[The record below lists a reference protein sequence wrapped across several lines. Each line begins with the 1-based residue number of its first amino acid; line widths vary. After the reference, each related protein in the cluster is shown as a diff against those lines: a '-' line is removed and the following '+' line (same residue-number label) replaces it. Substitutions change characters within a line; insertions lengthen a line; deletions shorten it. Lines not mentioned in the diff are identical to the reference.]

1 MKIRNFY
8 YILLGIFAFSVIA
21 CEEANE
27 WEVDPS
33 HDRLFRST
41 KFEVKET
48 NPTSA
53 LLSFRGVTNATKYV
67 FDFSEGDSL
76 LFNNIVFTTELLVDT
91 MNAYNKEASEIKTEY
106 RALFTDLN
114 GTTRYSVRMKAVN
127 GDTGMESGYVQL
139 CFDTTDEQIFTT
151 VTPGPTSVSLNW
163 QAEKTATRIEYGEL
177 VKTEIEGEEAKTDTV
192 WATPHELTSTEKQAG
207 ELTIDGLKPGT
218 NYITYIFNEKARRG
232 SYKFK
237 TLGSSKGTT
246 ISVKA
251 SDDINALLGG
261 APAGDVT
268 LSFTGGQTY
277 EVGEFTIPET
287 VTNLYIAGNVVG
299 GKMPVLNMTK
309 FVFSALMDNFYVQ
322 YMDIV
327 SDGKSQFMIEL
338 GGSTGFKNVSFEG
351 CNISEIPRSL
361 IRTNSGDLEV
371 EGIVINNCFIKN
383 VGLSGYGL
391 LNIGKLKSLSTI
403 SITNT
408 TLLNIGDQIMDLRVQ
423 TDKVTFTQSIFCNYD
438 INMPKLLRLDK
449 QPKEITVT
457 GVIFT
462 GDNKGGKMNSGN
474 SDYSK
479 YLSFAGCYL
488 TSDFQENDKKFT
500 DAQILKISSE
510 ELFENPKN
518 GNFHFKPEAK
528 FEGDGKV
535 GDPRWW
541 TK

>member
-151 VTPGPTSVSLNW
+151 VTPGTTSVSLNW

-287 VTNLYIAGNVVG
+287 VKNLYIAGNVVG

>member
-151 VTPGPTSVSLNW
+151 VTPGTTSVSLNW

-488 TSDFQENDKKFT
+488 TSDFQENDNLNSAT
-500 DAQILKISSE
+500 L
-510 ELFENPKN
+510 
-518 GNFHFKPEAK
+518 
-528 FEGDGKV
+528 
-535 GDPRWW
+535 
-541 TK
+541 

>member
-151 VTPGPTSVSLNW
+151 VTPGTTSVSLNW

-207 ELTIDGLKPGT
+207 ELTIDGLKLGT

>member
-8 YILLGIFAFSVIA
+8 YILLGILTFSVIA

-127 GDTGMESGYVQL
+127 GNTGMESGYVQL

-151 VTPGPTSVSLNW
+151 VTPGTTSVSLNW

-177 VKTEIEGEEAKTDTV
+177 VKTEIEGEEAKTDTI
-192 WATPHELTSTEKQAG
+192 WATAHELTSTEKQAG
-207 ELTIDGLKPGT
+207 ELTIDELKPGT

-251 SDDINALLGG
+251 SDDINALLAG

-277 EVGEFTIPET
+277 EVGEFIIPET
-287 VTNLYIAGNVVG
+287 VANLYIAGNVVG

-309 FVFSALMDNFYVQ
+309 FTFSALMDNFYVQ
-322 YMDIV
+322 YMDII

-338 GGSTGFKNVSFEG
+338 GGSTGFKNISFEG

-361 IRTNSGDLEV
+361 IRTNSGNLEV
-371 EGIVINNCFIKN
+371 EGIAISNCFIKN

-488 TSDFQENDKKFT
+488 TSDFKKNDKKFT

-510 ELFENPKN
+510 ELFEDPKN
-518 GNFHFKPEAK
+518 GDFHFKPEAK

>member
-8 YILLGIFAFSVIA
+8 YILLGVLTFSAIA
-21 CEEANE
+21 CEEAND

-151 VTPGPTSVSLNW
+151 VTPGTTNVSLNW
-163 QAEKTATRIEYGEL
+163 QADKKATRIEYGEL
-177 VKTEIEGEEAKTDTV
+177 VKTEMEGEEAKTDTI
-192 WATPHELTSTEKQAG
+192 WAAPHELTSTEKQAG

-218 NYITYIFNEKARRG
+218 NYITYIFNENARRG

-251 SDDINALLGG
+251 GDDINALLAA
-261 APAGDVT
+261 APSGDVT

-277 EVGEFTIPET
+277 EVGEFTIPQT

-299 GKMPVLNMTK
+299 GRMPVLNMTK
-309 FVFSALMDNFYVQ
+309 FAFSALMDNFYVQ

-327 SDGKSQFMIEL
+327 SDGKSQFLIEL

-351 CNISEIPRSL
+351 CDISEIPRSL

-371 EGIVINNCFIKN
+371 EGIAISNCFIKN

-488 TSDFQENDKKFT
+488 TADFQENDKKFT

-510 ELFENPKN
+510 ELFKDPKN
-518 GNFHFKPEAK
+518 GDFHFKPEAK

>member
-91 MNAYNKEASEIKTEY
+91 MNAYNKEVSEIKTEY

-151 VTPGPTSVSLNW
+151 VTPGTTSVSLNW

-177 VKTEIEGEEAKTDTV
+177 VKTEIEGEEAKTDTI

-251 SDDINALLGG
+251 SDDINALLAG

>member
-8 YILLGIFAFSVIA
+8 YILLGILTFSVIA

-151 VTPGPTSVSLNW
+151 VTPGTTSVSLNW

>member
-1 MKIRNFY
+1 M
-8 YILLGIFAFSVIA
+8 
-21 CEEANE
+21 
-27 WEVDPS
+27 
-33 HDRLFRST
+33 
-41 KFEVKET
+41 
-48 NPTSA
+48 
-53 LLSFRGVTNATKYV
+53 TNATKYV

-91 MNAYNKEASEIKTEY
+91 MNAYNKEVSEIKTEY

-151 VTPGPTSVSLNW
+151 VTPGTTSVSLNW

-177 VKTEIEGEEAKTDTV
+177 VKTEIEGEEAKTDTI

-251 SDDINALLGG
+251 SDDINALLAG

-371 EGIVINNCFIKN
+371 EGIAINNCFIKN

-510 ELFENPKN
+510 ELFEDPKN
-518 GNFHFKPEAK
+518 GDFHFKPEAK

>member
-1 MKIRNFY
+1 M
-8 YILLGIFAFSVIA
+8 
-21 CEEANE
+21 
-27 WEVDPS
+27 
-33 HDRLFRST
+33 
-41 KFEVKET
+41 
-48 NPTSA
+48 
-53 LLSFRGVTNATKYV
+53 

-151 VTPGPTSVSLNW
+151 VTPGTTNVSLNW
-163 QAEKTATRIEYGEL
+163 QADKKATRIEYGEL
-177 VKTEIEGEEAKTDTV
+177 VKTEMEGEEAKTDTI
-192 WATPHELTSTEKQAG
+192 WAAPHELTSTEKQAG

-218 NYITYIFNEKARRG
+218 NYITYIFNENARRG

-251 SDDINALLGG
+251 GDDINALLAA

-277 EVGEFTIPET
+277 EVGEFTIPQT

-299 GKMPVLNMTK
+299 GRMPVLNMTK
-309 FVFSALMDNFYVQ
+309 FAFSALMDNFYVQ

-327 SDGKSQFMIEL
+327 SDGKSQFLIEL

-351 CNISEIPRSL
+351 CDISEIPRSL

-371 EGIVINNCFIKN
+371 EGIAISNCFIKN

-488 TSDFQENDKKFT
+488 TADFQENDKKFT

-510 ELFENPKN
+510 ELFKDPKN
-518 GNFHFKPEAK
+518 GDFHFKPEAK

>member
-8 YILLGIFAFSVIA
+8 YILLGILTFSVVA
-21 CEEANE
+21 CDEANE
-27 WEVDPS
+27 WEVDPG

-41 KFEVKET
+41 KFEVKEE
-48 NPTSA
+48 NPTSV

-76 LFNNIVFTTELLVDT
+76 LFNNIVRTAELLVDT
-91 MNAYNKEASEIKTEY
+91 MTAFNKEASEIKTEY
-106 RALFTDLN
+106 RALFTKLN
-114 GTTRYSVRMKAVN
+114 GTTRYSVRMKAVDEN
-127 GDTGMESGYVQL
+127 LGMESGYVQL

-151 VTPGPTSVSLNW
+151 VTPGTTTVALNW
-163 QAEKTATRIEYGEL
+163 LADETATHIEYGEL
-177 VKTEIEGEEAKTDTV
+177 VKIEIEGEEARTDTV

-207 ELTIDGLKPGT
+207 ELVIGGLKPGT
-218 NYITYIFNEKARRG
+218 NYLAYILNEKARRG

-237 TLGSSKGTT
+237 TLGSSGGTT
-246 ISVKA
+246 ISVA
-251 SDDINALLGG
+251 VSDDINALL
-261 APAGDVT
+261 ATTPAGDVT

-277 EVGEFTIPET
+277 EVGELTIPAT
-287 VTNLYIAGNVVG
+287 IKNLYISGNVVA

-309 FVFSALMDNFYVQ
+309 FVFAALMDNLYVQ
-322 YMDIV
+322 YMDVV
-327 SDGKSQFMIEL
+327 SDGKSQFLIEL
-338 GGSTGFKNVSFEG
+338 TGKTGFKNVSFEG

-371 EGIVINNCFIKN
+371 EAMAISNCFIKN

-408 TLLNIGDQIMDLRVQ
+408 TMLNIGDQVMDLRVQ

-457 GVIFT
+457 GVIFA
-462 GDNKGGKMNSGN
+462 GDNKGGMMNSGN

-488 TSDFQENDKKFT
+488 TSDFQQNDKKFT
-500 DAQILKISSE
+500 DAQILSIPSE
-510 ELFENPKN
+510 TLFKDPKN
-518 GNFHFKPEAK
+518 GDFHYKPEAK

>member
-91 MNAYNKEASEIKTEY
+91 MNAYNKEVSEIKTEY

-151 VTPGPTSVSLNW
+151 VTPGTTSVSLNW

-177 VKTEIEGEEAKTDTV
+177 VKTEIEGEEANTDTI

-251 SDDINALLGG
+251 SDDINALLAG

-371 EGIVINNCFIKN
+371 EGIAINNCFIKN

-510 ELFENPKN
+510 ELFEDPKN
-518 GNFHFKPEAK
+518 GDFHFKPEAK

>member
-127 GDTGMESGYVQL
+127 GDTWMESGYVQL

-151 VTPGPTSVSLNW
+151 VTPGTTSVSLNW

>member
-151 VTPGPTSVSLNW
+151 VTPGTTSVSLNW

-518 GNFHFKPEAK
+518 GNSHFKPEAK

>member
-151 VTPGPTSVSLNW
+151 VTPGTTSVSLNW

-251 SDDINALLGG
+251 SDDINALLAG

-327 SDGKSQFMIEL
+327 SDGKSQIMIEL

-510 ELFENPKN
+510 ELFEDPKN
-518 GNFHFKPEAK
+518 GDFHFKPEAK

>member
-151 VTPGPTSVSLNW
+151 VTPGTTSVSLNW

-192 WATPHELTSTEKQAG
+192 WATPHELSSTEKQAG

-251 SDDINALLGG
+251 SDDINALLAG

>member
-151 VTPGPTSVSLNW
+151 VTPGTTSVSLNW

-391 LNIGKLKSLSTI
+391 LNICKLKSLSTI

>member
-53 LLSFRGVTNATKYV
+53 LLSFRGVTDATKYV

-151 VTPGPTSVSLNW
+151 VTPGTTSVSLNW

-251 SDDINALLGG
+251 SDDINALLAG

>member
-8 YILLGIFAFSVIA
+8 YILLRVLTFSAIA
-21 CEEANE
+21 CEEAND

-151 VTPGPTSVSLNW
+151 VTPGTTNVSLNW
-163 QAEKTATRIEYGEL
+163 QADKKATRIEYGEL
-177 VKTEIEGEEAKTDTV
+177 VKTEMEGEEAKTDTI
-192 WATPHELTSTEKQAG
+192 WAAPHELTSTEKQAG

-218 NYITYIFNEKARRG
+218 NYITYIFNENARRG

-251 SDDINALLGG
+251 GDDINALLAA

-277 EVGEFTIPET
+277 EVGEFTIPQT

-299 GKMPVLNMTK
+299 GRMPVLNMTK
-309 FVFSALMDNFYVQ
+309 FAFSALMDNFYVQ

-327 SDGKSQFMIEL
+327 SDGKSQFLIEL

-351 CNISEIPRSL
+351 CDISEIPRSL

-371 EGIVINNCFIKN
+371 EGIAISNCFIKN

-488 TSDFQENDKKFT
+488 TADFQENDKKFT

-510 ELFENPKN
+510 ELFKDPKN
-518 GNFHFKPEAK
+518 GDFHFKPEAK

>member
-151 VTPGPTSVSLNW
+151 VTPGTTSVSLNW

-251 SDDINALLGG
+251 SDDINALLAG

-351 CNISEIPRSL
+351 CNISEISRSL

-510 ELFENPKN
+510 ELFEDPKN
-518 GNFHFKPEAK
+518 GDFHFKPEAK

>member
-8 YILLGIFAFSVIA
+8 YILLGILAFSVIA

-151 VTPGPTSVSLNW
+151 VTPGTTSVSLNW

-177 VKTEIEGEEAKTDTV
+177 VKTEIEGEEAKTDTI

-251 SDDINALLGG
+251 SDDINALLAG

-371 EGIVINNCFIKN
+371 EGIAINNCFIKN

-510 ELFENPKN
+510 ELFEDPKN
-518 GNFHFKPEAK
+518 GDFHFKPEAK

>member
-151 VTPGPTSVSLNW
+151 VTPGTTSVSLNW

-500 DAQILKISSE
+500 DAQFLKISSE

>member
-91 MNAYNKEASEIKTEY
+91 MNAYNKEVSEIKTEY

-151 VTPGPTSVSLNW
+151 VTPGTTSVSLNW

-177 VKTEIEGEEAKTDTV
+177 VKTEIEGEEAKTDTI

-251 SDDINALLGG
+251 SDDINALLAG

-510 ELFENPKN
+510 ELFEDPKN
-518 GNFHFKPEAK
+518 GDFHFKPEAK

>member
-8 YILLGIFAFSVIA
+8 YILLGVLTFSAIA
-21 CEEANE
+21 CEEAND

-151 VTPGPTSVSLNW
+151 VTPGTTNVSLNW
-163 QAEKTATRIEYGEL
+163 QADKKATRIEYGEL
-177 VKTEIEGEEAKTDTV
+177 VKTEMEGEEAKTDTI
-192 WATPHELTSTEKQAG
+192 WAAPHELTSTEKQAG

-218 NYITYIFNEKARRG
+218 NYITYIFNENARRG

-251 SDDINALLGG
+251 GDDINALLAA

-277 EVGEFTIPET
+277 EVGEFTIPQT

-299 GKMPVLNMTK
+299 GRMPVLNMTK
-309 FVFSALMDNFYVQ
+309 FAFSALMDNFYVQ

-327 SDGKSQFMIEL
+327 SDGKSQFPIEL

-351 CNISEIPRSL
+351 CDISEIPRSL

-371 EGIVINNCFIKN
+371 EGIAISNCFIKN

-488 TSDFQENDKKFT
+488 TADFQENDKKFT

-510 ELFENPKN
+510 ELFKDPKN
-518 GNFHFKPEAK
+518 GDFHFKPEAK

>member
-91 MNAYNKEASEIKTEY
+91 MNAYNKEVSEIKTEY

-151 VTPGPTSVSLNW
+151 VTPGTTSVSLNW

-177 VKTEIEGEEAKTDTV
+177 VKTEIEGEEAKTDTI

-251 SDDINALLGG
+251 SDDINALLAG

-371 EGIVINNCFIKN
+371 EGIAINNCFIKN

-408 TLLNIGDQIMDLRVQ
+408 TLLNIGDQLIDLRVQ

-510 ELFENPKN
+510 ELFEDPKN
-518 GNFHFKPEAK
+518 GDFHFKPEAK

>member
-8 YILLGIFAFSVIA
+8 YILLGVLTFSAIA
-21 CEEANE
+21 CEEAND

-151 VTPGPTSVSLNW
+151 VTPGTTNVSLNW
-163 QAEKTATRIEYGEL
+163 QADKKATRIEYGEL
-177 VKTEIEGEEAKTDTV
+177 VKTEMEGEEAKTDTI
-192 WATPHELTSTEKQAG
+192 WAAPHELTSTEKQAG

-218 NYITYIFNEKARRG
+218 NYITYIFNENARRG

-237 TLGSSKGTT
+237 TSGSSKGTT

-251 SDDINALLGG
+251 GDDINALLAA

-277 EVGEFTIPET
+277 EVGEFTIPQT

-299 GKMPVLNMTK
+299 GRMPVLNMTK
-309 FVFSALMDNFYVQ
+309 FAFSALMDNFYVQ

-327 SDGKSQFMIEL
+327 SDGKSQFLIEL

-351 CNISEIPRSL
+351 CDISEIPRSL

-371 EGIVINNCFIKN
+371 EGIAISNCFIKN

-488 TSDFQENDKKFT
+488 TADFQENDKKFT

-510 ELFENPKN
+510 ELFKDPKN
-518 GNFHFKPEAK
+518 GDFHFKPEAK

>member
-27 WEVDPS
+27 WDVDPS

-91 MNAYNKEASEIKTEY
+91 MNAYNKEVSEIKTEY

-151 VTPGPTSVSLNW
+151 VTPGTTSVSLNW

-177 VKTEIEGEEAKTDTV
+177 VKTEIEGEEAKTDTI

-251 SDDINALLGG
+251 SDDINALLAG

-371 EGIVINNCFIKN
+371 EGIAINNCFIKN

-510 ELFENPKN
+510 ELFEDPKN
-518 GNFHFKPEAK
+518 GDFHFKPEAK

>member
-91 MNAYNKEASEIKTEY
+91 MNAYNKEVSEIKTEY

-151 VTPGPTSVSLNW
+151 VTPGTTSVSLNW

-177 VKTEIEGEEAKTDTV
+177 VKTEIEGEEAKTDTI

-251 SDDINALLGG
+251 SDDINALLAG

-462 GDNKGGKMNSGN
+462 GENKGGKMNSGN

-510 ELFENPKN
+510 ELFEDPKN
-518 GNFHFKPEAK
+518 GDFHFKPEAK

>member
-151 VTPGPTSVSLNW
+151 VTPGTTSVFLNW

>member
-151 VTPGPTSVSLNW
+151 VTPGTTSVSLNW

-232 SYKFK
+232 SCKFK

-251 SDDINALLGG
+251 SDDINALLAG

-371 EGIVINNCFIKN
+371 EGIAINNCFIKN

-510 ELFENPKN
+510 ELFEDPKN
-518 GNFHFKPEAK
+518 GDFHFKPEAK

>member
-91 MNAYNKEASEIKTEY
+91 MNAYNKEVSEIKTEY

-151 VTPGPTSVSLNW
+151 VTPGTTSVSLNW

-177 VKTEIEGEEAKTDTV
+177 VKTEIEGEEAKTDTI

-218 NYITYIFNEKARRG
+218 NYLTYIFNEKARRG

-251 SDDINALLGG
+251 SDDINALLAG

-371 EGIVINNCFIKN
+371 EGIAINNCFIKN

-510 ELFENPKN
+510 ELFEDPKN
-518 GNFHFKPEAK
+518 GDFHFKPEAK

>member
-151 VTPGPTSVSLNW
+151 VTPGTTSVSLNW

-177 VKTEIEGEEAKTDTV
+177 VKTEIEGEEAKTDTI

-251 SDDINALLGG
+251 SDDINALLAG

-371 EGIVINNCFIKN
+371 EGIAINNCFIKN

-510 ELFENPKN
+510 ELFEDPKN
-518 GNFHFKPEAK
+518 GDFHFKPEAK

>member
-151 VTPGPTSVSLNW
+151 VTPGTTSVSLNW

-251 SDDINALLGG
+251 SDDINALLAG

-510 ELFENPKN
+510 ELFEDPKN
-518 GNFHFKPEAK
+518 GDFHFKPEAK

>member
-8 YILLGIFAFSVIA
+8 YILLGVLTFSAIA
-21 CEEANE
+21 CEEAND

-151 VTPGPTSVSLNW
+151 VTPGTTNVSLNW
-163 QAEKTATRIEYGEL
+163 QADKKATRIEYGEL
-177 VKTEIEGEEAKTDTV
+177 VKTEMEGEEAKTDTI
-192 WATPHELTSTEKQAG
+192 WAAPHELTSTEKQAG

-218 NYITYIFNEKARRG
+218 NYITYIFNENARRG

-251 SDDINALLGG
+251 GDDINALLAA

-277 EVGEFTIPET
+277 EVGEFTIPQT

-299 GKMPVLNMTK
+299 GRMPVLNMTK
-309 FVFSALMDNFYVQ
+309 FAFSALMDNFYVQ

-327 SDGKSQFMIEL
+327 SDGKSQFLIEL

-351 CNISEIPRSL
+351 CDISEIPRSL
-361 IRTNSGDLEV
+361 IRANSGDLEV
-371 EGIVINNCFIKN
+371 EGIAISNCFIKN

-488 TSDFQENDKKFT
+488 TADFQENDKKFT

-510 ELFENPKN
+510 ELFKDPKN
-518 GNFHFKPEAK
+518 GDFHFKPEAK

>member
-151 VTPGPTSVSLNW
+151 VTPGTTSVSLNW

-207 ELTIDGLKPGT
+207 ELTIDELKPGT

>member
-151 VTPGPTSVSLNW
+151 VTPGTTSVSLNW

-251 SDDINALLGG
+251 SDDINALLAG

>member
-151 VTPGPTSVSLNW
+151 VTPGTTSVSLNW

-438 INMPKLLRLDK
+438 INMHKLLRLDK

>member
-151 VTPGPTSVSLNW
+151 VTPGTTSVSLNW

-287 VTNLYIAGNVVG
+287 VTNLYIAGNVVV

>member
-8 YILLGIFAFSVIA
+8 YILLGIFTFSVIA

-151 VTPGPTSVSLNW
+151 VTPGTTSVSLNW

-177 VKTEIEGEEAKTDTV
+177 VKTEIEGEEAKTDTI

-251 SDDINALLGG
+251 SDDINALLAG

-268 LSFTGGQTY
+268 LSFTGGQAY

-510 ELFENPKN
+510 ELFEDPKN
-518 GNFHFKPEAK
+518 GDFHFKPEAK